1 MTIIR
6 LFDIIVVSIKTM
18 KAGFQMHPLR
28 NKDADTQ
35 RILLRIGASL
45 KEKLQEISDRESR
58 SMNYLINEAIAEYVE
73 NHL

>member
-1 MTIIR
+1 
-6 LFDIIVVSIKTM
+6 
-18 KAGFQMHPLR
+18 MHPLR